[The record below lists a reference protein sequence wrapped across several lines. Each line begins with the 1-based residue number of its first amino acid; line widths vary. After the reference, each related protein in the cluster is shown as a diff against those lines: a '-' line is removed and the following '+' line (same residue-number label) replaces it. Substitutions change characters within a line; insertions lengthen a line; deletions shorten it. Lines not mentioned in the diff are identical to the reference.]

1 MSSRVFEGGFLA
13 GLIIGALV
21 TSAVRDT
28 NVEDTRSVV
37 EPDPELLNASIPP
50 TLNPPSASPGLPNVS
65 MSPADMFCA
74 QQGVPL
80 VRFLPSAATGA
91 AAYTAF
97 NQTHTPSEAPV
108 QLLTRIPVD
117 EIAANP
123 YMYGNIVQEHVS
135 IPLNCA
141 TYYTDVVCP
150 NNDIHEWTVC
160 MAYLYESWSCDAWL
174 DSVLPNP
181 SHGLYYFMAIG
192 EDQNE
197 TAVTYSTRCV
207 PDSQRKRIVA
217 ADTTLLDTCD
227 DVTRDVLMNGYGWS
241 WFYSH
246 SVDLTGASEDPAFF
260 EAPCNY
266 TKNFLG
272 LR

>member
-1 MSSRVFEGGFLA
+1 MSSRAFGSGLIA

-21 TSAVRDT
+21 TDTARDA
-28 NVEDTRSVV
+28 NVEGTRGDA
-37 EPDPELLNASIPP
+37 EPTPAPPNVSIPS

-74 QQGVPL
+74 QQGLPL
-80 VRFLPSAATGA
+80 VRFLPSAASGA

-108 QLLTRIPVD
+108 QLLSRIPVD

-150 NNDIHEWTVC
+150 NNGIHEWTVC
-160 MAYLYESWSCDAWL
+160 MAWLYEEWSCDAWL
-174 DSVLPNP
+174 DSVLPTP
-181 SHGLYYFMAIG
+181 SHGVYYFMAIG
-192 EDQNE
+192 EDLNY

-207 PDSQRKRIVA
+207 PDTLRKRFVA
-217 ADTTLLDTCD
+217 ADTKLLDTCD
-227 DVTRDVLMNGYGWS
+227 DVTIDALMDGYGWS
-241 WFYSH
+241 WFYSN
-246 SVDLTGASEDPAFF
+246 SVDLTGVSEDAAFKT
-260 EAPCNY
+260 APCNY
-266 TKNFLG
+266 IKNFFNLE
-272 LR
+272 